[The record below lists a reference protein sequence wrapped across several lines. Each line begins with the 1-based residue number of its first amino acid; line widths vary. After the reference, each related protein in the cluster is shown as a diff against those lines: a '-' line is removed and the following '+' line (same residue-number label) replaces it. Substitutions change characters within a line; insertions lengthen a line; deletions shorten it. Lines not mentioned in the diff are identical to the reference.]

1 MPNNPVSTLTP
12 DLTTLCDLV
21 LSQETQ
27 TDATHTIDIVRDL
40 MASFTPEK
48 HELIATLGY
57 DVTRPYAPEQ
67 AFCNLSGMFQTFS
80 SALDPSAQQT
90 PVDQIDTDAL
100 RSMLGGILSDA
111 KSTMTELLAIKKK
124 ACIIPPSVFD
134 SPVLP
139 VQNGPLINAFLSL
152 SGERIRDEYSQRE
165 FINKDGHKITVDDPD
180 GFIFGS
186 SAKKLMFAIL
196 IYYSLTTRYCSEV
209 PDTAVRIPLIAYGA
223 ANGLRL
229 IPEKKETEEE
239 QEKERKRVA
248 ERLKEF
254 RKMVQR
260 DLDNIGKLRFTGE
273 QTKNIGKKKDAK
285 TDVISLRERK
295 FITSGTIKNGTI
307 VVELSPEMAKY
318 ISQCPLMQFPP
329 ILLKDDN
336 RKPNAFTLG
345 VKIAL
350 HYSNRKN
357 QGSGTNNTLSVKSLL
372 ACAPEIPTYEQ
383 VTANNQRNWK
393 QKIALPLENALNEN
407 VRIDYLKKWT
417 YRDPSAKTTYPAE
430 IVQFFTW
437 EQYRRLMI
445 DYEISEEYR
454 IDTRKP
460 KADTAKNT
468 EKSIDDAQ
476 KQKNSI
482 GEI

>member
-1 MPNNPVSTLTP
+1 MPNNTVSTLAT
-12 DLTTLCDLV
+12 DLTTLCDNV

-27 TDATHTIDIVRDL
+27 AETVETIGKMRDL
-40 MASFTPEK
+40 MTSFTPQK
-48 HELIATLGY
+48 HELVAKLGY
-57 DVTRPYAPEQ
+57 DVTRPYAP
-67 AFCNLSGMFQTFS
+67 AQTFS
-80 SALDPSAQQT
+80 NLSESFQAFTSALAPNAQQT
-90 PVDQIDTDAL
+90 SADQIDTDAL
-100 RSMLGGILSDA
+100 RSMLGDLLTDIQ
-111 KSTMTELLAIKKK
+111 STMAELKAIKKK
-124 ACIIPPSVFD
+124 AIVIPPSVFD

-165 FINKDGHKITVDDPD
+165 FIDKDGHKITVDDPD

-196 IYYSLTTRYCSEV
+196 IYYSLTTRYCSEA
-209 PDTAVRIPLIAYGA
+209 PDTAVRIPLIAYGT

-260 DLDNIGKLRFTGE
+260 DLDNIGWLRFSGE
-273 QTKNIGKKKDAK
+273 QTKTIGKKKDAK

-307 VVELSPEMAKY
+307 IVELSPEMAKY

-329 ILLKDDN
+329 ILLRDDN
-336 RKPNAFTLG
+336 RKPNAFTIG
-345 VKIAL
+345 TKIAL
-350 HYSNRKN
+350 HYSNSKN
-357 QGSGTNNTLSVKSLL
+357 QGSRTNNTLSVKSLL

-393 QKIALPLENALNEN
+393 QKIVLPLENALNEN
-407 VRIDYLKKWT
+407 VRIGYLKKWT
-417 YRDPSAKTTYPAE
+417 YRDPSTKTTYPAE
-430 IVQFFTW
+430 MVQFFSW
-437 EQYRRLMI
+437 EQYRRFVI
-445 DYEISEEYR
+445 DYEIAEEYR
-454 IDTRKP
+454 IDTRKQ
-460 KADTAKNT
+460 KEDTTKNT
-468 EKSIDDAQ
+468 EKSIDDAN
-476 KQKNSI
+476 KK
-482 GEI
+482 